1 MFGSP
6 SKLECELLGD
16 SGDAI
21 KKLRRQYSAKTLR
34 LMIVMLSM
42 DMNRKWLVALAAVA
56 MVFSGLPVG
65 AQDNSS
71 DSNKRGSTRTSRTSL
86 FKSSRTND
94 AKNTKESDAKRNQKD
109 ADKTREKKSNQPG
122 SKGAKPAAKT
132 DEKTVK
138 GKPGPAAKSGGEGA
152 RPTTT
157 VEFKMKADP
166 SANLLYV
173 ESISVA
179 PTMNIVVEQGAGFAT
194 RTVYRNARKSRFT
207 SVDVALRYEP
217 SVVGLTGIDDSEIAP
232 LLKQPAIAK
241 VDAQKGIFAYHAEF
255 SQPQERDLTALFKL
269 KWKALKPSEHSPL
282 VFLNTEDYPSRVMNG
297 EENVLLRSSDSED
310 FTGDLA
316 SSGLVDAAISVTPN
330 RETLL
335 EMEDAGYGAVTG
347 MALAR
352 EISEGT
358 AEGNVTLA
366 LRPRRSAIATGD
378 DFLVD
383 IVYANPKGVDI
394 DSMRV
399 AVRFDPTVLQVV
411 DYDEDNWITNG
422 VNILDGP
429 YHDELPFDFHMRN
442 KAYNNTGLIS
452 YEMGF
457 SQKVRVPSA
466 GVLATIR
473 FKAVSPAA
481 QTDIVFDAEE
491 GSRSATTTVSFLG
504 FNLVGRPD
512 DRAAALTNAAVRI
525 D

>member
-1 MFGSP
+1 M
-6 SKLECELLGD
+6 
-16 SGDAI
+16 
-21 KKLRRQYSAKTLR
+21 
-34 LMIVMLSM
+34 MLSM
-42 DMNRKWLVALAAVA
+42 DMKRKWMLASAAVA
-56 MVFSGLPVG
+56 IAFVGLPCI
-65 AQDNSS
+65 AQDNSKDS
-71 DSNKRGSTRTSRTSL
+71 DNKGSTRTSRSSL
-86 FKSSRTND
+86 FKSSRPND
-94 AKNTKESDAKRNQKD
+94 ANKTKESDAKRDQKN

-122 SKGAKPAAKT
+122 AKGAKPAPKKG
-132 DEKTVK
+132 EKTVK
-138 GKPGPAAKSGGEGA
+138 GKEAPAKKSGGEGA

-173 ESISVA
+173 ESVSVA
-179 PTMNIVVEQGAGFAT
+179 PTMNIVVEQGGGFAT
-194 RTVYRNARKSRFT
+194 KTVYRNARKSRFT

-241 VDAQKGIFAYHAEF
+241 IDARRGIFAYHAEF
-255 SQPQERDLTALFKL
+255 SQPQERDLTALFRL
-269 KWKALKPSEHSPL
+269 KWKALQPSEHSPL
-282 VFLNTEDYPSRVMNG
+282 VFLNTDDFPSRVMNG
-297 EENVLLRSSDSED
+297 AENVLLRSSDSED
-310 FTGDLA
+310 FSGDLA

-366 LRPRRSAIATGD
+366 LRPRRSAVTTGE

-383 IVYANPKGVDI
+383 IAYANPKGVDI

-399 AVRFDPTVLQVV
+399 AVRFDPNVLQVV

-429 YHDELPFDFHMRN
+429 YHDELPFDFLLRN

-457 SQKVRVPSA
+457 SQKVSVPGA
-466 GVLATIR
+466 GILATIR
-473 FKAVSPAA
+473 FKAVAPATA
-481 QTDIVFDAEE
+481 TEIVFDADD
-491 GSRSATTTVSFLG
+491 GSRSAKTTVSFLG
-504 FNLVGRPD
+504 FNLIGRPD
-512 DRAAALTNAAVRI
+512 DRATALTNATVRI